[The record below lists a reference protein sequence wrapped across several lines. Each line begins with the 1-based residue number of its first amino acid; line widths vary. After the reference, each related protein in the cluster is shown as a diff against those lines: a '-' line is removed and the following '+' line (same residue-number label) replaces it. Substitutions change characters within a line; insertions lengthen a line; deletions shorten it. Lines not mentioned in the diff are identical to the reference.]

1 MFHFHDWSIAFAA
14 LILRLIDSSVL
25 LQPYFFWPSHILLI
39 YWILATSLSCSLV
52 SFSRDATSVCGRG
65 IGAQQFRVFVMSK
78 IHHLRPW
85 WYKFQF
91 SFVESDRWPSQ
102 KSGMCQ
108 ENRNTLNSLELFQTI
123 PGNWGYLW
131 FWVFIRQQNLWKS
144 GNNKIPDRLGF
155 SQHKKTRLK
164 FASSHW

>member
-1 MFHFHDWSIAFAA
+1 MFHFYNWSIAFAA
-14 LILRLIDSSVL
+14 LILRDSSVL

-39 YWILATSLSCSLV
+39 YRIIAKVFLFRLCLSQEMPRLCVVGGLEPSNLEY
-52 SFSRDATSVCGRG
+52 
-65 IGAQQFRVFVMSK
+65 
-78 IHHLRPW
+78 L
-85 WYKFQF
+85 YKFQF

-155 SQHKKTRLK
+155 SQHMKTRLK